1 MLTLQL
7 ANQDFWQQGAEGFVF
22 FLGENLDGFTNH
34 THLEQ
39 IEQQYYP
46 HLRSVLKRHKFEGK
60 KGQQYTLTA
69 PSDTDHLKQ
78 FIFIGLG
85 KPGKKAYADLEI
97 LRRAVGTMVLT
108 LKKLSIEQA
117 IFALPNED
125 FYKISAEELLKQVA
139 VAALM
144 TSYNFTELKSSK
156 DQTPEW
162 NCTVFIKVADDKKG
176 NFTGA
181 LQQATI
187 IGEAMNQARRWCD
200 LPSNIATPT
209 YLSQEIEKIATEH
222 HLACTVFGR
231 EKALELGMG
240 GFVAVG
246 LGSAQESKFVVLEYK
261 TKEKNAPTIALV
273 GKGIT
278 FDTGGISLKPSESMH
293 GMKYDMSGAAAV
305 VAVMKIIAQLKPEV
319 NVVGI
324 TPFVENMPDGSAQRQ
339 DDVIRFMNGKTAEIK
354 STDAEGRLVLADGLC
369 YAEKFYTPET
379 IIDIATL
386 TGACLVALGYY
397 YTGLM
402 TQDDTLLDV
411 LPKIGFATGDRTWPL
426 PLDDDY
432 KAANNSPIADL
443 RNTGSGEYKAGTI
456 TAGCFLQEF
465 VKNAR
470 WAHLDIAGTADG
482 VPGISYLGRGSA
494 GASIRLLVEFVMN
507 YRQYMGTTQAPE
519 NEA

>member
-1 MLTLQL
+1 MLTMQL
-7 ANQDFWQQGAEGFVF
+7 ADQDFWGNNTEGFVF
-22 FLGENLDGFTNH
+22 FLGENLDGFVNH
-34 THLEQ
+34 AHLEH

-46 HLRSVLKRHKFEGK
+46 HLRTVLKRHKFEGK
-60 KGQQYTLTA
+60 KGQLYTLTA
-69 PSDTDHLKQ
+69 PNNDQIKQ

-85 KPGKKAYADLEI
+85 KQSKKSYIDLET
-97 LRRAVGTMVLT
+97 LRRALGTMVLT
-108 LKKLSIEQA
+108 LKKLSIETA
-117 IFALPNED
+117 IFSLPNEEI
-125 FYKISAEELLKQVA
+125 YKISAEELLKQTA
-139 VAALM
+139 IAALM
-144 TSYNFTELKSSK
+144 ASYDFTELKSNK
-156 DQTPEW
+156 DSHPEW
-162 NCTVFIKVADDKKG
+162 NGNLFIKIADDKKG
-176 NFTGA
+176 NFASA

-187 IGEAMNQARRWCD
+187 IGDAMNQVRRWCD
-200 LPSNIATPT
+200 LPGNFATPT
-209 YLSQEIEKIATEH
+209 YLSQEVEKIAAEH
-222 HLACTVFGR
+222 HLACTVFGH
-231 EKALELGMG
+231 EKAAELGMG
-240 GFVAVG
+240 GFLAVDA
-246 LGSAQESKFVVLEYK
+246 GSHQDGKFVVLEYK

-293 GMKYDMSGAAAV
+293 GMKYDMSGAAAAI
-305 VAVMKIIAQLKPEV
+305 AVMKIIAQLKPEV
-319 NVVGI
+319 NVVSV

-354 STDAEGRLVLADGLC
+354 STDAEGRLILADGLC

-386 TGACLVALGYY
+386 TGACLIALGYY

-402 TQDDTLLDV
+402 TQDDTLLEV

-426 PLDDDY
+426 PLDDDF

-507 YRQYMGTTQAPE
+507 YRTYMGTTQIPE
-519 NEA
+519 HEA

>member
-1 MLTLQL
+1 MLTIQL
-7 ANQDFWQQGAEGFVF
+7 ADQDFWSNGAEGFVF
-22 FLGENLDGFTNH
+22 FLGESLDGFANH
-34 THLEQ
+34 AHIAH
-39 IEQQYYP
+39 IEQHYYP
-46 HLRSVLKRHKFEGK
+46 HLRTVLKRHKFEGK

-69 PSDTDHLKQ
+69 PGDDHIKQ

-85 KPGKKAYADLEI
+85 KPSKKTYLDLET
-97 LRRAVGTMVLT
+97 LRRAIGTMVLT
-108 LKKLSIEQA
+108 LKKLLIETA
-117 IFALPNED
+117 IFTLPNEEP
-125 FYKISAEELLKQVA
+125 YKISAEELLKQISI
-139 VAALM
+139 AASM
-144 TSYNFTELKSSK
+144 ASYELTEFKSNK
-156 DQTPEW
+156 DNVPEW
-162 NCTVFIKVADDKKG
+162 NGKLLINVVDDKKG
-176 NFTGA
+176 TFVAA
-181 LQQATI
+181 LQHATI
-187 IGEAMNQARRWCD
+187 IGDAMNQVRRWCD
-200 LPSNIATPT
+200 LPGNIATPT
-209 YLSQEIEKIATEH
+209 YISHEAEKIATEH

-231 EKALELGMG
+231 EKAAELGMG
-240 GFVAVG
+240 GFLAVDA
-246 LGSAQESKFVVLEYK
+246 GSDQDGKFVVLEYK

-305 VAVMKIIAQLKPEV
+305 IAVMKIIAQLKPEI
-319 NVVGI
+319 NVVGV
-324 TPFVENMPDGSAQRQ
+324 TPLVENMPGDKAQRQ

-354 STDAEGRLVLADGLC
+354 STDAEGRLILADGLC

-402 TQDDTLLDV
+402 TQDDTLLEV

-426 PLDDDY
+426 PLDDDF

-507 YRQYMGTTQAPE
+507 YRTYMGISQSPE
-519 NEA
+519 SEA